1 MEGSKGYPMFEPVL
15 VPRQADCI
23 QPHVVAIACPF
34 DAEVMLLRMQEMNHA
49 DTFVQRYP
57 LFIAAQ

>member
-1 MEGSKGYPMFEPVL
+1 MFEPVL
-15 VPRQADCI
+15 VPLDGSRLADCV

-34 DAEVMLLRMQEMNHA
+34 DAEIALL
-49 DTFVQRYP
+49 

>member
-1 MEGSKGYPMFEPVL
+1 MFEPVL

-34 DAEVMLLRMQEMNHA
+34 DAGIMLLRMQEMNHA